1 MGIFSSIF
9 GRNNI
14 KVTRDKL
21 GNFSYFPNV
30 DAFNDD
36 KSFLDWSLTNPV
48 LMTVIA
54 LRSKLISQMQIQHLN
69 SKGDVIEYSPELKL
83 LNKPNYFQSKQD
95 FLFQLAWY
103 LSAEGE
109 NYTYEIKRFQS
120 ELPTNLYNLIPT
132 QLDWCETQ
140 KLNYFIKNDKEWK
153 DFSKKKVKY
162 TLDNKEHNIEIGSLV
177 PFYDLA
183 NNVSPDQ
190 WMHSPSRVQ
199 SIVKTLQNIE
209 ENLKSKNVNLKM
221 SQKYLASNKSSS
233 EGTPMIQAD
242 DKKEIHKQIGRK
254 SLLISNANVDVTH
267 LVSDMKKLYLDEQF
281 SNDSL
286 TVLLAFEGNKDILNY
301 SSSSGST
308 YENQEQGI
316 IRYVQN
322 SIQSTA
328 DNILDS
334 FALSWGLNERGETL
348 KASFNHLPVM
358 QTVMRTKIETFK
370 TYQEALRLGV
380 DAQTLT
386 ASEAKEMSDKLKT
399 DLGL

>member
-9 GRNNI
+9 GRNKI
-14 KVTRDKL
+14 QVTRDRL
-21 GNFSYFPNV
+21 GNFSYFPHV
-30 DAFNDD
+30 DAFNDE
-36 KSFLDWSLTNPV
+36 KSYLDWSLSNPV

-54 LRSKLISQMQIQHLN
+54 LRSKLISQMQIQHLD
-69 SKGDVIEYSPELKL
+69 SKGEVIENSDVLNL
-83 LNKPNYFQSKQD
+83 LSKPNYFQSQQD

-109 NYTYEIKRFQS
+109 NYTYEIKRYQN

-132 QLDWCETQ
+132 CLDWDDTQ
-140 KLNYFIKNDKEWK
+140 KLNQFIKNQREYDN
-153 DFSKKKVKY
+153 FSKRKVKY
-162 TLDNKEHNIEIGSLV
+162 TLDNKEHNLEIGSLV

-199 SIVKTLQNIE
+199 GIVKTLQNIE
-209 ENLKSKNVNLKM
+209 ENLKAKNVNLKM
-221 SQKYLASNKSSS
+221 SQKYLASNKSGI
-233 EGTPMIQAD
+233 EGTPLMSDEDKNDIQN
-242 DKKEIHKQIGRK
+242 KIGRK
-254 SLLISNANVDVTH
+254 SLLVTNANVDVKH
-267 LVSDMKKLYLDEQF
+267 LVSDMKRLYLDEQF
-281 SNDSL
+281 SNDAL
-286 TVLLAFEGNKDILNY
+286 TVMLAFEGNKDILNY
-301 SSSSGST
+301 SASAGST

-322 SIQSTA
+322 SIQSTS

-334 FALSWGLNERGETL
+334 FALSWGLNEKGEKL

-370 TYQEALRLGV
+370 AYQEALNIGV
-380 DAQTLT
+380 QAQTLT
-386 ASEAKEMSDKLKT
+386 TAEAKEMSDKLKM